1 MNNDRKS
8 RLHKAFE
15 YLRRNGLA
23 HTQKDVAERMR
34 ASQQS
39 VSSAMKG
46 VEKVL
51 TDNFLRRLNSAY
63 GYMFNE
69 EWLMT
74 GDGEMLREPYSHTN
88 VIHASNSIVTG
99 GGDNSGSVSVGGTAS
114 QGAATAIAAM
124 RKPIVPRPITRR
136 QNLDVL
142 EYVQQHAAQ
151 VEASHIILDDV
162 PVSLWYRVED
172 SALSPSF
179 VAGDL
184 VALHSAK
191 TGMVGFVPGR
201 VYAVDTKSLGVVLR
215 FIVPDGSGLIARSA
229 NAELFPEFRI
239 AEDDVIRIYTVM
251 GMMRMN
257 C

>member
-1 MNNDRKS
+1 MAKNQELASVVSLIKIRCNLKQSEIADKIGVS
-8 RLHKAFE
+8 KQ
-15 YLRRNGLA
+15 YLSDTINGRYPYSNEL
-23 HTQKDVAERMR
+23 RMR
-34 ASQQS
+34 IHEAF
-39 VSSAMKG
+39 G
-46 VEKVL
+46 FL
-51 TDNFLRRLNSAY
+51 NDNALPVF
-63 GYMFNE
+63 
-69 EWLMT
+69 
-74 GDGEMLREPYSHTN
+74 PQN

-99 GGDNSGSVSVGGTAS
+99 GGDNSGSVSVGGVAS

-215 FIVPDGSGLIARSA
+215 YIVPDGSGLIARSA

>member
-1 MNNDRKS
+1 MSDKK
-8 RLHKAFE
+8 RLRLQQSFD
-15 YLRRNGLA
+15 YLRRKGYA
-23 HTQKDVAERMR
+23 RTQRDVAEKMG
-34 ASQQS
+34 ASPS
-39 VSSAMKG
+39 NVSSAMKG

-51 TDNFLRRLNSAY
+51 TDSFLRRFNSAY
-63 GYMFNE
+63 GYIFNE

-74 GDGEMLREPYSHTN
+74 GDGEMLREHYSHAS

-99 GGDNSGSVSVGGTAS
+99 GGDNSGSVSVGGAAA
-114 QGAATAIAAM
+114 QGAPAAIAAM
-124 RKPIVPRPITRR
+124 RRPIVPRPITRR

-142 EYVQQHAAQ
+142 EYVIQHATQ
-151 VEASHIILDDV
+151 VEASHIIIDDV

-172 SALSPSF
+172 EALSPSF

-201 VYAVDTKSLGVVLR
+201 VYAVDTRSLGVVLR
-215 FIVPDGSGLIARSA
+215 YVVPDGGGIIARSA
-229 NAELFPEFRI
+229 NPMAFPDFRI
-239 AEDDVIRIYTVM
+239 EAEDVIRIYTVM

>member
-1 MNNDRKS
+1 MDEDRKS

-74 GDGEMLREPYSHTN
+74 GEGEMLREPCAHTS
-88 VIHASNSIVTG
+88 VIHASYSIVTG
-99 GGDNSGSVSVGGTAS
+99 GGDNSGSVSVGGAAA
-114 QGAATAIAAM
+114 QGASTAIAAM
-124 RKPIVPRPITRR
+124 RRPIVPRPITRR

-142 EYVQQHAAQ
+142 EYVMQHATQ
-151 VEASHIILDDV
+151 VEASHIIIDDV

-172 SALSPSF
+172 EALSPSF

-184 VALHSAK
+184 VALHSSR

-201 VYAVDTKSLGVVLR
+201 VYAVDTRSLGVVLR
-215 FIVPDGSGLIARSA
+215 YIVPDGGGIIARSA
-229 NAELFPEFRI
+229 NPAAFPDFRI
-239 AEDDVIRIYTVM
+239 EAEDVIRIYTVM

>member
-1 MNNDRKS
+1 MDEHRKL
-8 RLHKAFE
+8 RLHRAFE
-15 YLRRNGLA
+15 HLRMKGLA

-63 GYMFNE
+63 GYIFSE

-74 GDGEMLREPYSHTN
+74 GEGEMLREACAHAS
-88 VIHASNSIVTG
+88 VIHASNSIVT
-99 GGDNSGSVSVGGTAS
+99 GGDNSGSVSVGGTAA
-114 QGAATAIAAM
+114 QEAATALAAM
-124 RKPIVPRPITRR
+124 RRPIVPRPITRR

-142 EYVQQHAAQ
+142 EYVTEHASQ
-151 VEASHIILDDV
+151 VEASHIIIDDV

-172 SALSPSF
+172 EALAPSF

-184 VALHSAK
+184 VALHAAK

-201 VYAVDTKSLGVVLR
+201 VYAVDTRSLGVVLR
-215 FIVPDGSGLIARSA
+215 YIVPDGGGLIARSA
-229 NAELFPEFRI
+229 NPAGFPDFRI
-239 AEDDVIRIYTVM
+239 EAGDVIRIYTVM
-251 GMMRMN
+251 GMVRMN

>member
-1 MNNDRKS
+1 MEEDRKS

-74 GDGEMLREPYSHTN
+74 GEGEMLREPCAHTS
-88 VIHASNSIVTG
+88 VIHASNSIV
-99 GGDNSGSVSVGGTAS
+99 SVGGAAP
-114 QGAATAIAAM
+114 QGASTAIAAM
-124 RKPIVPRPITRR
+124 RRPIVPRPITRR

-142 EYVQQHAAQ
+142 EYVTRHATQ
-151 VEASHIILDDV
+151 VEASHIIIDDV

-172 SALSPSF
+172 EALSPSF

-184 VALHSAK
+184 VALHSSK

-201 VYAVDTKSLGVVLR
+201 VYAVDTRSLGVVLR
-215 FIVPDGSGLIARSA
+215 YIVPDGGGIIARSA
-229 NAELFPEFRI
+229 NPAAFPDFRI
-239 AEDDVIRIYTVM
+239 EAEDVIRIYTVM